1 MSPKSIRIA
10 PVLNGADKQGN
21 LMNESERGQ
30 ARLESLTSL
39 RFFAALYILLYHA
52 RPQFDI
58 LSFLPKEY
66 EFPQGVTFFFILSG
80 FILTYVYRDLSSKTE
95 RKAFLIKRLA
105 RLWPLHLFWLFAA
118 ILALPTSSLF
128 EYKLNAGD
136 YELALVSN
144 FFLLQTWL
152 ANTQLGFSFNPP
164 AWSIA
169 NELFFYAMFPIAL
182 GFFKSKQL
190 LLKML
195 PVVVPVIAVVLFVG
209 YAQVEHL
216 PKKCYGLSQMSLIFT
231 NPLVRILDFNL
242 GMILAFIY
250 FKTCHY
256 FQKNSLLNSFIE
268 IFLIVYVACTVA
280 VTPFIRT
287 ILSNVS
293 EPFAFWFSNSAIV
306 WLPFSLL
313 ILFCAYGKG
322 LVSNFLLKPSLI
334 FLGEISFSLYLCHF
348 TFFLFYRA
356 RLTEHRSDFD
366 FLIFMVL
373 CVVSSYLGY
382 RFIEKP
388 ARAFI
393 ARKLASSE
401 PKQSSSH
408 VQPESTCRHSDQTME
423 PDTCPGK

>member
-1 MSPKSIRIA
+1 
-10 PVLNGADKQGN
+10 
-21 LMNESERGQ
+21 MNEGERGQ

-80 FILTYVYRDLSSKTE
+80 FILTYVYRDISNKAE
-95 RKAFLIKRLA
+95 RKAFWIKRLA

-118 ILALPTSSLF
+118 ILALPTSYLF
-128 EYKLNAGD
+128 PYKLSEND
-136 YELALVSN
+136 YALALVSN
-144 FFLLQTWL
+144 IFLLQTWL
-152 ANTQLGFSFNPP
+152 ANTQMGFSFNPP

-169 NELFFYAMFPIAL
+169 NELFFYAMFPL
-182 GFFKSKQL
+182 TLWLFKSKQVF
-190 LLKML
+190 LKVL
-195 PVVVPVIAVVLFVG
+195 PIVVPAIASAVFVG
-209 YAQVEHL
+209 YAQVEQL
-216 PKKCYGLSQMSLIFT
+216 PKMCYGLSQQSLIFT

-250 FKTCHY
+250 FKTRDY
-256 FQKNSLLNSFIE
+256 FQKNSWLNSLIE
-268 IFLIVYVACTVA
+268 FFLLVYVACSVA
-280 VTPFIRT
+280 LTPFVRT
-287 ILSNVS
+287 MLSNLS
-293 EPFAFWFSNSAIV
+293 EPFAYWFANSAMV

-313 ILFCAYGKG
+313 ILFCAFGKG
-322 LVSNFLLKPSLI
+322 LISEILLRPSLR

-366 FLIFMVL
+366 FLAFMAL
-373 CVVSSYLGY
+373 CLVSSYLGY

-388 ARAFI
+388 ARAFV
-393 ARKLASSE
+393 ARKLTFSE
-401 PKQSSSH
+401 PKLSSSD
-408 VQPESTCRHSDQTME
+408 VQSMSTCHHNDQTME
-423 PDTCPGK
+423 PDKCPDK

>member
-1 MSPKSIRIA
+1 
-10 PVLNGADKQGN
+10 
-21 LMNESERGQ
+21 MNEGERGQ

-80 FILTYVYRDLSSKTE
+80 FILTYVYRDISNKTQ
-95 RKAFLIKRLA
+95 RKAFWIKRLA

-118 ILALPTSSLF
+118 ILALPTSYLF
-128 EYKLNAGD
+128 PYKLIASD
-136 YELALVSN
+136 YALALVSN
-144 FFLLQTWL
+144 FFLIQTWIP
-152 ANTQLGFSFNPP
+152 NTQMGFSFNPP

-169 NELFFYAMFPIAL
+169 NELFFYAMFPLAL
-182 GFFKSKQL
+182 WLFKSKQI

-195 PVVVPVIAVVLFVG
+195 PIVVPAIAATVFVI

-216 PKKCYGLSQMSLIFT
+216 PKMCYGLSQQSLIFT

-250 FKTCHY
+250 FKTRDY
-256 FQKNSLLNSFIE
+256 FQKSYWLNSLIE
-268 IFLIVYVACTVA
+268 IFLVVYVACSVA
-280 VTPFIRT
+280 VTPFVRT
-287 ILSNVS
+287 MLSNVS
-293 EPFAFWFSNSAIV
+293 EPFAFWFANSAVV

-322 LVSNFLLKPSLI
+322 LVSNLLLKPSLI

-356 RLTEHRSDFD
+356 RLVEHRSDFD
-366 FLIFMVL
+366 FLVFITL
-373 CVVSSYLGY
+373 CLVSSYLGY

-388 ARAFI
+388 ARTFVE
-393 ARKLASSE
+393 RKLTSSE
-401 PKQSSSH
+401 PKLSSLDVQS
-408 VQPESTCRHSDQTME
+408 ERTCRHNDQTME